1 MFNWPKRKPA
11 EPPTEGSTGDASE
24 PLGPGGP
31 LISAL
36 LLAGDTF
43 PFREFHAQFSKTR
56 IGGHKPT
63 GFKLDKNFILSFNA
77 GDEFFALAL
86 MPAPYPWSDLE
97 GPCATA
103 WMWPQETPAATLK
116 RHRTHLLCTMSGG
129 AGDAIQR
136 RLMLT
141 AVTAA
146 AAQQP
151 GVMGVYG
158 PEGTL
163 VHYPLVFAEMGQS
176 ITSPDAPPLYL
187 WVDFR
192 VFRNKDGTFGLFT
205 TGLRSLGHMEIEIP
219 RIQMPPGELRDWT
232 VNIAYYLLEKGPVLK
247 HGNTIGM
254 TAEQQI
260 RIRHMPSLFGHPGK
274 VLRMEP

>member
-1 MFNWPKRKPA
+1 MLNWLKRTPA
-11 EPPTEGSTGDASE
+11 EPPADAPTDGAAE
-24 PLGPGGP
+24 TLDPGGP

-43 PFREFHAQFSKTR
+43 PFREFHKQFSKSQ

-77 GDEFFALAL
+77 GDAFFALAL

-103 WMWPQETPAATLK
+103 WMWPQETPAATLR
-116 RHRTHLLCTMSGG
+116 RHRTHLLCTMAGG
-129 AGDAIQR
+129 EGDPIHR

-151 GVMGVYG
+151 GVMGVYW

-205 TGLRSLGHMEIEIP
+205 NGLRALGPMEIEIP
-219 RIQMPPGELRDWT
+219 RIKMPPGELRDWT
-232 VNIAYYLLEKGPVLK
+232 VNIAYYLLENGPVLG
-247 HGNTIGM
+247 HGHTIGM
-254 TAEQQI
+254 TAEQKI
-260 RIRHMPSLFGHPGK
+260 RISHMPSLFGHPGK